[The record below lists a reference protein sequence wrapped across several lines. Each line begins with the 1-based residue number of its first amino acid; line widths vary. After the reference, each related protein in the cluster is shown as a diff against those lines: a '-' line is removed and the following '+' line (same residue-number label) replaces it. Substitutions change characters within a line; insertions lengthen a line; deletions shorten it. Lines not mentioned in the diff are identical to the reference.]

1 MTPIELA
8 RESISNL
15 KFSPNMKILEP
26 SFGTGNFIIAIAEK
40 YLESNSKPS
49 KESALKHF
57 FAEVISGSE
66 LDSELYKLALKNIEQ
81 YFHIKLENHKLVNAE
96 FFSNYSG
103 KKDIFD
109 FVIGNPPY
117 GGTFPILLE
126 DNLDKMYGKWGTRK
140 LKKET
145 YSFFIAA
152 SLDLL
157 KEKGKLVFISS
168 DSFLTIPTMSG
179 LRRRLMDQTSISVNN
194 IKVFSEETTQKT
206 LVLSAQKE
214 VGSKQIIIDGLAV
227 SHEMVEK
234 TPSLSWNIT
243 SKVERFFGGPT
254 LGDYVIASSGM
265 TIGGNDFFVR
275 EIDNM
280 HISEIYDFELYDAP
294 INLDEEISLARLNKL
309 SPTKIEQIKRSI
321 DLGLTKKKVR
331 FKLLETPI
339 SIKLP
344 NPNYKFYNKASS
356 KLVFEEPKWA
366 VYWKNEGEAIFAHK
380 KSGPWYL
387 HGVGGLKFFGKKG
400 FTWPLVSQKLNVRYL
415 PEGYILDSGAPVAIL
430 KPGIDDDEFW
440 FIFAWC
446 MTELAT
452 DLLKGVI
459 NHTRNI
465 QSKDVERLPY
475 PFWVSPKNRS
485 IVVSQ
490 IKSMLDD
497 ALKGK
502 QFTRDCLE
510 IQKLNT
516 IFHDESAEF
525 NNFPANS
532 IIGKDT
538 QLTIV

>member
-1 MTPIELA
+1 MTPLELA
-8 RESISNL
+8 RESIANL

-40 YLESNSKPS
+40 YLEINSVPTKND
-49 KESALKHF
+49 ALRHF
-57 FAEVISGSE
+57 FTQVISGIE
-66 LDSELYKLALKNIEQ
+66 LDSELYNLALKNIEQ
-81 YFHIKLENHKLVNAE
+81 HFNIKLENHQFVNGE

-103 KKDIFD
+103 KRDIFD

-126 DNLDKMYGKWGTRK
+126 DNLDKMYGKWGDRK

-152 SLDLL
+152 SLELL
-157 KEKGKLVFISS
+157 REKGKLVFISS

-179 LRRRLMDQTSISVNN
+179 LRRRLMDQTSIEISN

-214 VGSKQIIIDGLAV
+214 VGSKQISIDGLIV

-254 LGDYVIASSGM
+254 LSDYIIASSGM
-265 TIGGNDFFVR
+265 TIGGNELFVR
-275 EIDNM
+275 EIVDE
-280 HISEIYDFELYDAP
+280 HISEIYDFELYDSP
-294 INLDEEISLARLNKL
+294 INLDEEISLARLNRL
-309 SPTKIEQIKRSI
+309 SANRIEQIKRSVE
-321 DLGLTKKKVR
+321 LEMTKKKVK
-331 FKLLETPI
+331 FNLLETPT
-339 SIKLP
+339 SVKLP
-344 NPNYKFYNKASS
+344 NPDYKFYNKASS
-356 KLVFEEPKWA
+356 KLIFEQPKWA
-366 VYWKNEGEAIFAHK
+366 VYWKNEGEAVLAHK

-387 HGVGGLKFFGKKG
+387 HGVGGMKFFGKKG

-415 PEGYILDSGAPVAIL
+415 PEGFILDSGAPVAIL
-430 KPGIDDDEFW
+430 KPGIQDDEFW

-446 MTELAT
+446 LTDLAT

-475 PFWVSPKNRS
+475 PFWVSPQNRS
-485 IVVSQ
+485 LVTIQ
-490 IKSMLDD
+490 IKSMLDE
-497 ALKGK
+497 AVKGK
-502 QFTRDCLE
+502 QFTRDSLE
-510 IQKLNT
+510 IQKLNS
-516 IFHDESAEF
+516 IFNDESIEF
-525 NNFPANS
+525 ANLPTNSTKGNNVQLS
-532 IIGKDT
+532 I
-538 QLTIV
+538 V

>member
-1 MTPIELA
+1 MTPLELA
-8 RESISNL
+8 RESIANL
-15 KFSPNMKILEP
+15 KFSSNMKILEP

-40 YLESNSKPS
+40 YLEINSVPS
-49 KESALKHF
+49 KNDALRHF
-57 FAEVISGSE
+57 FTQVISGIE
-66 LDSELYKLALKNIEQ
+66 LDSELYDLALKNIEQ
-81 YFHIKLENHKLVNAE
+81 HFNIKLENHQFVNGE

-103 KKDIFD
+103 KRDIFD

-126 DNLDKMYGKWGTRK
+126 DNLDRMYGKWGDRK

-152 SLDLL
+152 SLELL
-157 KEKGKLVFISS
+157 REKGKLVFISS

-179 LRRRLMDQTSISVNN
+179 LRRRLMDQASIEISN

-214 VGSKQIIIDGLAV
+214 VGSKQITIDGLIV

-254 LGDYVIASSGM
+254 LSDYIIASSGM
-265 TIGGNDFFVR
+265 TIGGNELFVR
-275 EIDNM
+275 EIIDE
-280 HISEIYDFELYDAP
+280 HISEMYDFELYDSP
-294 INLDEEISLARLNKL
+294 INLDEEISLARLNRL
-309 SPTKIEQIKRSI
+309 SANKIEQIKRSEE
-321 DLGLTKKKVR
+321 LELTKKKVR
-331 FKLLETPI
+331 FNLLETPI

-344 NPNYKFYNKASS
+344 NPDYKFYNKASS
-356 KLVFEEPKWA
+356 KLIFEQPKWA
-366 VYWKNEGEAIFAHK
+366 VYWKNEGEAVLAHK

-387 HGVGGLKFFGKKG
+387 HGVGGMKFFGKKG

-415 PEGYILDSGAPVAIL
+415 PEGFILDSGAPVAIL
-430 KPGIDDDEFW
+430 KPGIHDDEFW

-446 MTELAT
+446 LTDLAT

-475 PFWVSPKNRS
+475 PFWVSPENRS
-485 IVVSQ
+485 LVTVQ
-490 IKSMLDD
+490 IKNILDE
-497 ALKGK
+497 AVKGK
-502 QFTRDCLE
+502 QFTRDSLE
-510 IQKLNT
+510 IQKLNS
-516 IFHDESAEF
+516 IFNDESIEF
-525 NNFPANS
+525 TNLPTNSTKGNNVQLS
-532 IIGKDT
+532 I
-538 QLTIV
+538 V